1 MDDSPFEDDHQRE
14 LYLAKGR
21 AEVAEFVALH
31 KDEIPPKILAT
42 ERTFDIKIGETRVTG
57 RIDRMDDLG
66 DNRVRIVDYT
76 TGKPQDEDKAKKSLQ
91 LTISAL
97 AAQVAWGHHA
107 EKLVLYN
114 LVDQSEV
121 ETTRES
127 VEIDAARA
135 KIQEVAAAIAA
146 GDFHANPDRHCAWC
160 DYRHMCPATEQRLYS
175 ISSAQAA
182 VGTN

>member
-1 MDDSPFEDDHQRE
+1 MNEAPFDDVHQRE

-21 AEVAEFVALH
+21 AEVNDFVALH

-66 DNRVRIVDYT
+66 DNNVRIVDYK
-76 TGKPQDEDKAKKSLQ
+76 TGIPKDQDKAKKSLQ
-91 LTISAL
+91 LSIYAL

-114 LVDQSEV
+114 LADQSEI
-121 ETTRES
+121 ETTRKA
-127 VEIDAARA
+127 VEIEAARA
-135 KIQEVAAAIAA
+135 KIQEVADAIAA
-146 GDFHANPDRHCAWC
+146 GDFHAKTGQHCGWC
-160 DYRHMCPATEQRLYS
+160 DYRELCPATEQRLYS
-175 ISSAQAA
+175 ITSAQAA